1 MNEGRYQD
9 KVVMITGAAGGF
21 GAEAAKRFAV
31 EGALLVLSD
40 IDEQALEA
48 LGEQLRTVGVDIL
61 TEKLDV
67 TEEEQMKDHVAAC
80 LSKFGKL
87 DVAINNAGIAHEM
100 APITALDVETYE
112 KAMAVNARSVFLG
125 MKHQL
130 PPMIK
135 QGAGAILNV
144 SSAAGLVGAG
154 YMSAYA
160 ASKHAVIGLTK
171 AAADEVARKGVRVNA
186 LCPSFADTPLFSEIA
201 DKFGESRGIERS
213 EAYQQISS
221 RVPMQRVAESGE
233 IVQAMLWICD
243 EENSFMTGQAI
254 SIDGGLTAI

>member
-1 MNEGRYQD
+1 MSKERFQD

-31 EGALLVLSD
+31 EGALLALSD
-40 IDEQALEA
+40 IDEQGLET
-48 LGEQLRTVGVDIL
+48 LGEQLLAKGVEVF
-61 TEKLDV
+61 TQKLDV
-67 TEEEQMKDHVAAC
+67 TEEDQIKDHVAAC
-80 LSKFGKL
+80 LSKFGTL

-100 APITALDVETYE
+100 TPITALDVETYE
-112 KAMAVNARSVFLG
+112 QTMAVNSRSVFLG

-160 ASKHAVIGLTK
+160 SSKHAVIGLTK

-186 LCPSFADTPLFSEIA
+186 LCPSFADTPLFSEVA
-201 DKFGESRGIERS
+201 DKFGKNRNIDRDA
-213 EAYQQISS
+213 AYQQISS
-221 RVPMQRVAESGE
+221 RVPMRRVAESGE
-233 IVQAMLWICD
+233 IVQAMLWICH

>member
-1 MNEGRYQD
+1 MSNARYQD

-21 GAEAAKRFAV
+21 GADAAKRFAS
-31 EGALLVLSD
+31 EGAHLALSD

-48 LGEQLRTVGVDIL
+48 LGDELRLDGATVF
-61 TEKLDV
+61 TQKLDV
-67 TEEEQMKDHVAAC
+67 TEEEQMKEHVAAC
-80 LSKFGKL
+80 FAKFGQL

-112 KAMAVNARSVFLG
+112 QIMAVNARSVFLG

-160 ASKHAVIGLTK
+160 ASKHAVVGLTK

-201 DKFGESRGIERS
+201 DKFGESRGIDRDH
-213 EAYQQISS
+213 AYQQISS
-221 RVPMQRVAESGE
+221 RVPMRRVAESGE
-233 IVQAMLWICD
+233 IVQAMLWICG